1 MHQMTTKIQ
10 QQACTYGASAASIA
24 AQNLASTRIDVFGP
38 NSEELYTD
46 ICPPTVLLVCKA
58 HLWLDLWLIRY
69 VRIAAVLT
77 R

>member
-38 NSEELYTD
+38 NSEEL
-46 ICPPTVLLVCKA
+46 
-58 HLWLDLWLIRY
+58 
-69 VRIAAVLT
+69 
-77 R
+77 